1 MSLYTVYFMLS
12 YFILFLFQKG
22 LGDERCPLHGKLTPK
37 IQVISFLSY
46 RKLPQHSLINIEN
59 DDDDDWTEHWRYKNY
74 RTYLHEAYI
83 TTHCLTTLDLLPLD
97 FIQ

>member
-1 MSLYTVYFMLS
+1 MSITWKTYSKNPSDF
-12 YFILFLFQKG
+12 FF
-22 LGDERCPLHGKLTPK
+22 CPTG
-37 IQVISFLSY
+37 
-46 RKLPQHSLINIEN
+46 KLPQHTLINIEN

>member
-59 DDDDDWTEHWRYKNY
+59 DDDDDGAEHWR
-74 RTYLHEAYI
+74 
-83 TTHCLTTLDLLPLD
+83 
-97 FIQ
+97 

>member
-1 MSLYTVYFMLS
+1 MVS
-12 YFILFLFQKG
+12 YFIYFFFKKG
-22 LGDERCPLHGKLTPK
+22 LGDELCPLHGKLTPK

-59 DDDDDWTEHWRYKNY
+59 DDDDDGAEHWRYKNY
-74 RTYLHEAYI
+74 HTYLHEAYI